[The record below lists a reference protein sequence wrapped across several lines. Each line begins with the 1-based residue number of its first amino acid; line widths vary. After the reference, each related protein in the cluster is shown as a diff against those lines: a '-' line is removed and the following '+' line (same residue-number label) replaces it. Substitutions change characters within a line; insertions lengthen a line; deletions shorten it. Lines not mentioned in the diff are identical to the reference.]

1 MKEIDRVI
9 AEGPYDADWN
19 SLFQFTV
26 PDWFSKEK
34 FGIFIHWGLYSI
46 AAHNNKWYSRNMYIQ
61 DKEEWEYHRKTF
73 GEHTKF
79 GYKDFIQM
87 FHAEKFDPKQWAKLF
102 KAAGAKY
109 VFPVAEHHD
118 GFQMYKSEISKYNAF
133 DMGPKRDLLDEL
145 REAIE
150 EENLMFASGIVEV
163 ERGALADPKPFV
175 WQTDTAIAKNSWC
188 YTDTLEYKTSRQII
202 CNFIEIISKNGNM
215 LLNVG
220 PKGDGEIPEEDQNM
234 LLGSGLTAGLSTE
247 GTVPMSFTGTYIG
260 MFAENG
266 SSAFQEFQVN
276 YVLPDE

>member
-1 MKEIDRVI
+1 MM
-9 AEGPYDADWN
+9 
-19 SLFQFTV
+19 
-26 PDWFSKEK
+26 
-34 FGIFIHWGLYSI
+34 FG
-46 AAHNNKWYSRNMYIQ
+46 
-61 DKEEWEYHRKTF
+61 
-73 GEHTKF
+73 
-79 GYKDFIQM
+79 
-87 FHAEKFDPKQWAKLF
+87 
-102 KAAGAKY
+102 
-109 VFPVAEHHD
+109 
-118 GFQMYKSEISKYNAF
+118 
-133 DMGPKRDLLDEL
+133 
-145 REAIE
+145 
-150 EENLMFASGIVEV
+150 SGIVEV
-163 ERGALADPKPFV
+163 ERGALADAKPFV

-220 PKGDGEIPEEDQNM
+220 PKGDGEIPEEDQNV

>member
-1 MKEIDRVI
+1 
-9 AEGPYDADWN
+9 
-19 SLFQFTV
+19 
-26 PDWFSKEK
+26 
-34 FGIFIHWGLYSI
+34 
-46 AAHNNKWYSRNMYIQ
+46 MYIQ

-87 FHAEKFDPKQWAKLF
+87 FQAEKFDPKQWAKLF

-133 DMGPKRDLLDEL
+133 DMGPKRDLLGEL

-150 EENLMFASGIVEV
+150 EENLMFGSGIVEV

>member
-1 MKEIDRVI
+1 MWRACRSQTICVADRH
-9 AEGPYDADWN
+9 GDC
-19 SLFQFTV
+19 
-26 PDWFSKEK
+26 
-34 FGIFIHWGLYSI
+34 
-46 AAHNNKWYSRNMYIQ
+46 
-61 DKEEWEYHRKTF
+61 
-73 GEHTKF
+73 
-79 GYKDFIQM
+79 
-87 FHAEKFDPKQWAKLF
+87 
-102 KAAGAKY
+102 
-109 VFPVAEHHD
+109 
-118 GFQMYKSEISKYNAF
+118 
-133 DMGPKRDLLDEL
+133 
-145 REAIE
+145 
-150 EENLMFASGIVEV
+150 
-163 ERGALADPKPFV
+163 
-175 WQTDTAIAKNSWC
+175 KNSWC